1 MMKARRGGDLYSE
14 QLDIM
19 KLFELSYIS
28 GPFGDDPAEVSL
40 ATPQPNP
47 TGEEFLIIV
56 KNIVGKS
63 TTLCFKSTLATTSVR
78 DLKRAIQAEEEIPV
92 SNQRLLFASEPLQED
107 LSPHKWS
114 GHKWS
119 GGTIYVQHNWS
130 GRTTYVVINGPPGP
144 LMLKHKWSY

>member
-1 MMKARRGGDLYSE
+1 MAATNQLLADSFSVSLRSNVYTYDAYTAEKARRGGDLYSE

-78 DLKRAIQAEEEIPV
+78 DLKKAIQAEEEIPV
-92 SNQRLLFASEPLQED
+92 SNQRLLFCFRTIR
-107 LSPHKWS
+107 
-114 GHKWS
+114 
-119 GGTIYVQHNWS
+119 GGS
-130 GRTTYVVINGPPGP
+130 
-144 LMLKHKWSY
+144 S